1 MVKEMSVKKKR
12 GVTTKNKTLR
22 NKNFIHS
29 VQKGEYEKFDVR
41 VMQEYKA
48 YAEFFPVLLI
58 NDFIKKYEITDATYI
73 QFHHL
78 CKVVNAKA
86 IRRNPK
92 FVVRIGRKRVKK
104 GRFAK
109 VRFYCE
115 RFLFAVYEAI
125 RQANLVEKQEQV
137 TMEAC

>member
-1 MVKEMSVKKKR
+1 MAIRMCGKIKR
-12 GVTTKNKTLR
+12 ETTKKNITLR

-29 VQKGEYEKFDVR
+29 VQKGEYTKFDVM
-41 VMQEYKA
+41 VMQQYKA
-48 YAEFFPVLLI
+48 YAVFFPFLLI
-58 NDFIKKYEITDATYI
+58 NDFIRKHEITDASYI

-78 CKVVNAKA
+78 CKVVNAQA
-86 IRRNPK
+86 IKRNPK

-115 RFLFAVYEAI
+115 RFLLAVYDAI
-125 RQANLVEKQEQV
+125 RQANLVEKQKQV